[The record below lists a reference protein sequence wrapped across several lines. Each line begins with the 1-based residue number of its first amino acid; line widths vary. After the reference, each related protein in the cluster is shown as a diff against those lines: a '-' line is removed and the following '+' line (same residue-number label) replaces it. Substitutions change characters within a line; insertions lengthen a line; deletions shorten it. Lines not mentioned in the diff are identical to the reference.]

1 MPQRLTVALSIAVA
15 VVVGGTAIAQTA
27 QRFSDV
33 PSDHEAHEAVEW
45 AASVGLTVGYDDGT
59 FGPDDPLSR
68 WQAVTFMEHYYD
80 NILQASKSGRFTRG
94 DMMMLLKAIDD
105 GDSTAPPTSAAPTTA
120 PPTTAPPTSAAP
132 TTAPPTTAPPTTA
145 APTTAPPTTA
155 APRHGCTHWH
165 AGHPKHTHFRGGPHS
180 HTHAPSSRTKCG
192 WIFQ

>member
-68 WQAVTFMEHYYD
+68 WQAVTFMERYYD

-105 GDSTAPPTSAAPTTA
+105 GDSTAPPPALLRRPRPQRPR
-120 PPTTAPPTSAAP
+120 PPPPLLRRPRPQRPPLHGMGALTGMRGIRNTPTSAA
-132 TTAPPTTAPPTTA
+132 
-145 APTTAPPTTA
+145 APTLTRMRRRAEPSA
-155 APRHGCTHWH
+155 AG
-165 AGHPKHTHFRGGPHS
+165 
-180 HTHAPSSRTKCG
+180 SSSDLSE
-192 WIFQ
+192 